1 MSKAQWVRACRGLD
15 VRVHQL
21 HSVLLRLTGNRLERW
36 EVVSV
41 GSGHVLRLRGPIE
54 VAEQVQSIAPEYQSR
69 TYPASTV
76 SEWTH
81 ELSSPDATMKREVRQ
96 LLELLERVL
105 SLPSLP
111 SINFAIALDWYKIP
125 VDGVDSREWPNTE
138 VGDLVNKGKYLYK
151 THEAQKEIVGR
162 NLAGRICYV
171 ISRHPALNDAEV
183 ILNVP
188 GHDWR
193 ILSFGPRIAATV
205 AKYRRMPGL
214 RVTAKSK
221 FRPEA
226 KSLSQGQSAALL
238 EGQFIVPPEIRGR
251 SALIV
256 DDVFRSGGSMVA
268 VARAAREAGARE
280 IFGICPARTMRR

>member
-1 MSKAQWVRACRGLD
+1 MSTAHGYMHVEGWMSESISYTPFYPDSR
-15 VRVHQL
+15 
-21 HSVLLRLTGNRLERW
+21 GNRLERW
-36 EVVSV
+36 EVASV

-54 VAEQVQSIAPEYQSR
+54 VVEQVQAVAPEYHGR
-69 TYPASTV
+69 AYPASTV

-81 ELSSPDATMKREVRQ
+81 ELSSPDPTIKREVRQ

-111 SINFAIALDWYKIP
+111 PIKFAIALDWYKIP
-125 VDGVDSREWPNTE
+125 MDGLDSHEWPNTE
-138 VGDLVNKGKYLYK
+138 IGDLVNKGKYLYK
-151 THEAQKEIVGR
+151 TREKQKNTVGR
-162 NLAGRICYV
+162 NLAGRICYT
-171 ISRHPALNDAEV
+171 ISRHPALDNAEV

-188 GHDWR
+188 GHDWK

-226 KSLSQGQSAALL
+226 KSLSRGQSAALL
-238 EGQFIVPPEIRGR
+238 EDQFIVPPEIRGR

-268 VARAAREAGARE
+268 VARAAHEAGARE
-280 IFGICPARTMRR
+280 IFGICPTRTMRR

>member
-1 MSKAQWVRACRGLD
+1 
-15 VRVHQL
+15 
-21 HSVLLRLTGNRLERW
+21 
-36 EVVSV
+36 
-41 GSGHVLRLRGPIE
+41 
-54 VAEQVQSIAPEYQSR
+54 
-69 TYPASTV
+69 
-76 SEWTH
+76 
-81 ELSSPDATMKREVRQ
+81 

-111 SINFAIALDWYKIP
+111 PIKFAIALDWYKIP

-138 VGDLVNKGKYLYK
+138 VGALVNKGKYLYK
-151 THEAQKEIVGR
+151 THEEQKDIVGR

-171 ISRHPALNDAEV
+171 ISRHPVLNYAEV

-188 GHDWR
+188 GHDWK

-214 RVTAKSK
+214 RVTAKSE

-226 KSLSQGQSAALL
+226 KSLSQGESAALL
-238 EGQFIVPPEIRGR
+238 EDQFIVPSEIRGL

-268 VARAAREAGARE
+268 VARAAHEAGARE
-280 IFGICPARTMRR
+280 IFGICPARTMKR

>member
-1 MSKAQWVRACRGLD
+1 M
-15 VRVHQL
+15 
-21 HSVLLRLTGNRLERW
+21 
-36 EVVSV
+36 
-41 GSGHVLRLRGPIE
+41 RLRGPIE
-54 VAEQVQSIAPEYQSR
+54 VVEQVQAVAPEYQSR

-81 ELSSPDATMKREVRQ
+81 ELSSPDPTMKREVRQ

-111 SINFAIALDWYKIP
+111 PIKFTIALDWYKIP

-151 THEAQKEIVGR
+151 TREEQKDTVGR

-171 ISRHPALNDAEV
+171 ISRHPALNNAEV

-188 GHDWR
+188 GHDWK

-205 AKYRRMPGL
+205 AKYRRML
-214 RVTAKSK
+214 DIRVTARSK

-226 KSLSQGQSAALL
+226 KSLGRGQSATLL
-238 EGQFIVPPEIRGR
+238 EDQFIVPPEVRGR

-256 DDVFRSGGSMVA
+256 DDVFRSGGSMMA
-268 VARAAREAGARE
+268 VARAAHEAGARE
-280 IFGICPARTMRR
+280 IFGICPTRTMKR

>member
-1 MSKAQWVRACRGLD
+1 MHVEGSMSESISYTPFYSDSR
-15 VRVHQL
+15 
-21 HSVLLRLTGNRLERW
+21 GNRLERW
-36 EVVSV
+36 EVASA

-54 VAEQVQSIAPEYQSR
+54 VVEQVQAVAPEYQSR
-69 TYPASTV
+69 GYPASTV

-81 ELSSPDATMKREVRQ
+81 ELSSPDPTMKREVRQ
-96 LLELLERVL
+96 LLGLLGRVL
-105 SLPSLP
+105 SLPSSLP
-111 SINFAIALDWYKIP
+111 IKFAIALDWYKIP
-125 VDGVDSREWPNTE
+125 LDGVDSREWPNTE

-151 THEAQKEIVGR
+151 TREEQKDIVGR

-171 ISRHPALNDAEV
+171 ISRHPALNNAEV

-205 AKYRRMPGL
+205 AKYRRMPDI
-214 RVTAKSK
+214 RVTARSK

-226 KSLSQGQSAALL
+226 KSLSRGQSATLL
-238 EGQFIVPPEIRGR
+238 EDQFIVPPDIRGR

-256 DDVFRSGGSMVA
+256 DDVFGC
-268 VARAAREAGARE
+268 
-280 IFGICPARTMRR
+280 IFLIGMNIS